1 MDLRKEYYTD
11 PKLEQE
17 GVDIDLG
24 DGAVV
29 TVCRPNNPKFRDY
42 LNKLRKPY
50 ERQIQRGTADQDV
63 LDKLTRKAVARHVL
77 IGWKGIEVD
86 GDEVKYSPE
95 KAEEL
100 MIQFPDFQED
110 VLFAAN
116 SRETFRAEVAEENE
130 KNSEA
135 S

>member
-1 MDLRKEYYTD
+1 MDLKKEYFTD
-11 PKLEQE
+11 KKLEE
-17 GVDIDLG
+17 GGVDVELG

-29 TVCRPNNPKFRDY
+29 TVCRTNNPKFREY

-50 ERQIQRGTADQDV
+50 ERQIQRGTADQDI
-63 LDKLTRKAVARHVL
+63 LDKLTRKAVARYVL
-77 IGWKGIEVD
+77 VGWKGIEID
-86 GDEVKYSPE
+86 GEAVKYSPE
-95 KAEEL
+95 TAEQI
-100 MIQFPDFQED
+100 MIDFPDFQED

-116 SRETFRAEVAEENE
+116 SRETFRQEVTEENE